1 MLEPLIREE
10 AKKRQL
16 AAQNNNA
23 GRAVMQNSAQ
33 QESSKT
39 RDEVAKIAGVSH
51 DTIRKLQ
58 TVQALSDIPQAFYT
72 VICR

>member
-10 AKKRQL
+10 AKKRMEQGIN
-16 AAQNNNA
+16 QYSP
-23 GRAVMQNSAQ
+23 VQNSAHP
-33 QESSKT
+33 SAKT
-39 RDEVAKIAGVSH
+39 RNELAKIAGVSH